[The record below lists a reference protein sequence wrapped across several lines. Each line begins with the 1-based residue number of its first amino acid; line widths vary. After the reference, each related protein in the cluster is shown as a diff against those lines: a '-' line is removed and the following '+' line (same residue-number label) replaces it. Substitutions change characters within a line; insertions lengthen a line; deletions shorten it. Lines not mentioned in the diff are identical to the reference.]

1 MKNRKT
7 RIIMGIM
14 VGLVLFSSSV
24 ALLLYL
30 KQEKIKEHQ
39 VAEVEVFVAAKNI
52 HKGDMLNADALKKAT
67 LPKSYINFTPLTDTE
82 IIGRYANV
90 DIYKGE
96 PLRPEKIVAIQPK
109 TEQEVHTESIK
120 QKKHTQVEMQQ
131 PEAPQQVD
139 KDTLS
144 VALSLFRNQDT
155 SLHSGDFVDIACAIP
170 STNKK
175 TPNLFYTKYVALH
188 VKIDTFIINGNRQ
201 TQLLSYNEKQIAVK
215 ADSVILQMSPKEIK
229 NFLAYYYKTQAL
241 NAKRVYN
248 LHNYG
253 GQLWMIKTPKEIDA
267 KLQKQKE
274 RLLVDRKVSKKQR
287 KKYVQRAKISYE
299 N

>member
-30 KQEKIKEHQ
+30 KQGKIKEHTE
-39 VAEVEVFVAAKNI
+39 AEVEVFVAAKNI
-52 HKGDMLNADALKKAT
+52 KKGEQLNADALKKAR
-67 LPKSYINFTPLTDTE
+67 LPKSYIGFTPLTDAE
-82 IIGRYANV
+82 IVGRYANV
-90 DIYKGE
+90 NIYKDE
-96 PLRPEKIVAIQPK
+96 PIRAEKIAQTPPSIQTQQHIQPVASK
-109 TEQEVHTESIK
+109 TNVKPLVNKKVEQL
-120 QKKHTQVEMQQ
+120 
-131 PEAPQQVD
+131 D

-144 VALSLFRNQDT
+144 LALSVFKNQDS
-155 SLHSGDFVDIACAIP
+155 SLRAGDFVDIACALS
-170 STNKK
+170 STKK
-175 TPNLFYTKYVALH
+175 PDVFYTKYVALH
-188 VKIDTFIINGNRQ
+188 VRINNFVSNG
-201 TQLLSYNEKQIAVK
+201 TVTDKPLSYTAKKQVIK
-215 ADSVILQMSPKEIK
+215 ADTIVLQMSPKEIK
-229 NFLAYYYKTQAL
+229 NFLALYYKTQAL
-241 NAKRVYN
+241 NNNRVYN
-248 LHNYG
+248 TRNYG

-274 RLLVDRKVSKKQR
+274 LLLVDRKISKKQR

>member
-1 MKNRKT
+1 
-7 RIIMGIM
+7 MGIM

-30 KQEKIKEHQ
+30 KQEKMKEDKGTK
-39 VAEVEVFVAAKNI
+39 VEVYVAAKKI
-52 HKGDMLNADALKKAT
+52 HKGDVLNADSLKKAT
-67 LPKSYINFTPLTDTE
+67 LSKNYITFNPLTDVE

-96 PLRPEKIVAIQPK
+96 PVRPEKIVAIPPK
-109 TEQEVHTESIK
+109 TKQKAEATK
-120 QKKHTQVEMQQ
+120 QKKKEKQAQ
-131 PEAPQQVD
+131 PQKTEAPQQVT

-155 SLHSGDFVDIACAIP
+155 SLRSGDFVDIACAIP

-175 TPNLFYTKYVALH
+175 TPDLFYTKYVALH
-188 VKIDTFIINGNRQ
+188 VKIDSFVTNGNRQ
-201 TQLLSYNEKQIAVK
+201 TKLLSYNEKQMAVK
-215 ADSVILQMSPKEIK
+215 ADSVILQMVPKEIK

-241 NAKRVYN
+241 NSKRVYN

-253 GQLWMIKTPKEIDA
+253 GQLWMIKTPKEINT

-274 RLLVDRKVSKKQR
+274 LLLVDRKVFKKQR
-287 KKYVQRAKISYE
+287 KKHVQRVKISYE

>member
-30 KQEKIKEHQ
+30 KQGKTKEHKE
-39 VAEVEVFVAAKNI
+39 AEVEVFVAAKNI
-52 HKGDMLNADALKKAT
+52 HKGDVINADSLKKAN
-67 LPKSYINFTPLTDTE
+67 LAKSYISFTPLTDTE

-96 PLRPEKIVAIQPK
+96 PIRPEKIVAIPPK
-109 TEQEVHTESIK
+109 TEQEAEAKK
-120 QKKHTQVEMQQ
+120 QKKKEKQVQ
-131 PEAPQQVD
+131 PQKTEAPQQVT

-155 SLHSGDFVDIACAIP
+155 SLRSGDFVDIACAIP
-170 STNKK
+170 SANKK
-175 TPNLFYTKYVALH
+175 TPDRFYTKYVALH
-188 VKIDTFIINGNRQ
+188 VKIDTFVINGNRQ
-201 TQLLSYNEKQIAVK
+201 TKLLSYNEKQMLTK
-215 ADSVILQMSPKEIK
+215 ADTVIFQMAPKEIK

-241 NAKRVYN
+241 NSKRVYN

-253 GQLWMIKTPKEIDA
+253 GQLWMIKTPKEINV

-274 RLLVDRKVSKKQR
+274 LLLVDKKMFKKQR
-287 KKYVQRAKISYE
+287 KKHVQRVKISYE

>member
-30 KQEKIKEHQ
+30 KQEKMKEDKGTK
-39 VAEVEVFVAAKNI
+39 VEVYVAAKKI
-52 HKGDMLNADALKKAT
+52 HKGDVLNADSLKKAT
-67 LPKSYINFTPLTDTE
+67 LSKNYITFNPLTDAE

-96 PLRPEKIVAIQPK
+96 PVRPEKIVAIPPK
-109 TEQEVHTESIK
+109 TKQEVETKKKKEK
-120 QKKHTQVEMQQ
+120 QVQ
-131 PEAPQQVD
+131 PQKTEAPQQVT

-155 SLHSGDFVDIACAIP
+155 SLRSGDFVDIACAIP

-175 TPNLFYTKYVALH
+175 TPDLFYTKYVALH
-188 VKIDTFIINGNRQ
+188 VKIDSFVTNGNRQ
-201 TQLLSYNEKQIAVK
+201 TKLLSYNEKQMVVK
-215 ADSVILQMSPKEIK
+215 ADSVILQMAPKEIK

-241 NAKRVYN
+241 NSKRVYN

-274 RLLVDRKVSKKQR
+274 RLLVDRKVFKKQR
-287 KKYVQRAKISYE
+287 KKHVQRVKISYE